1 LKVGDIGSFRF
12 KLAAYFVVLSLLPL
26 AAAWWAFGAIA
37 ERSVRS
43 SADARLE
50 SGLRAALAAYED
62 QLAGLEDSARALARN
77 PAFQRALSSG
87 DRAAIA
93 AALPGTPPIR
103 VELAGDGRVGALP
116 GGSAERRIT
125 VLGPGGETAIVAGL
139 PLDGALLG
147 RLRQRSGLTDHDRLL
162 LVEDGAVTPGTV
174 GTATILGHDYRAL
187 GVGLDGARGP
197 VLAAAVP
204 TDVLADER
212 RSFQTR
218 LLAGLLAAVALI
230 GGVAYLAGRSI
241 VGSLGRL
248 AEAANAIA
256 AGRLE
261 ERVDVHGRDEF
272 AALGHAFND
281 MAEQLEQRLADL
293 ENERRR
299 LRQATGRFGDAL
311 AATLDADQLMR
322 VVVETAVE
330 ATGAGGGFVVG
341 TSGPM
346 VHVGDPLAGPDR
358 IEVPITAAQTSFG
371 TLVLLG
377 RRFQEEDRIAAVSL
391 AGHAAVAL
399 ENARLHRMVERQA
412 LVDGLTG
419 LANRRHLDQELAS
432 DLARAER
439 AGGSVALILAD
450 LDDFKAVNDRYGH
463 ACGDVV
469 LREFATL
476 MHEVVREGD
485 TAGRWGGEEF
495 ALLLPDTDVEGAG
508 RVAERLRRAL
518 ETQVILSPEGQ
529 PLRVTVSLGVAGY
542 PEAGG
547 RTELV
552 EAADE
557 ALYRAKRAGKNRVV
571 VAARDGHAA

>member
-1 LKVGDIGSFRF
+1 
-12 KLAAYFVVLSLLPL
+12 
-26 AAAWWAFGAIA
+26 
-37 ERSVRS
+37 
-43 SADARLE
+43 
-50 SGLRAALAAYED
+50 
-62 QLAGLEDSARALARN
+62 
-77 PAFQRALSSG
+77 
-87 DRAAIA
+87 
-93 AALPGTPPIR
+93 
-103 VELAGDGRVGALP
+103 
-116 GGSAERRIT
+116 
-125 VLGPGGETAIVAGL
+125 
-139 PLDGALLG
+139 
-147 RLRQRSGLTDHDRLL
+147 
-162 LVEDGAVTPGTV
+162 
-174 GTATILGHDYRAL
+174 
-187 GVGLDGARGP
+187 
-197 VLAAAVP
+197 
-204 TDVLADER
+204 
-212 RSFQTR
+212 
-218 LLAGLLAAVALI
+218 
-230 GGVAYLAGRSI
+230 
-241 VGSLGRL
+241 
-248 AEAANAIA
+248 
-256 AGRLE
+256 
-261 ERVDVHGRDEF
+261 VDVHGRDEF

>member
-1 LKVGDIGSFRF
+1 
-12 KLAAYFVVLSLLPL
+12 
-26 AAAWWAFGAIA
+26 
-37 ERSVRS
+37 
-43 SADARLE
+43 
-50 SGLRAALAAYED
+50 
-62 QLAGLEDSARALARN
+62 
-77 PAFQRALSSG
+77 
-87 DRAAIA
+87 
-93 AALPGTPPIR
+93 
-103 VELAGDGRVGALP
+103 
-116 GGSAERRIT
+116 
-125 VLGPGGETAIVAGL
+125 
-139 PLDGALLG
+139 
-147 RLRQRSGLTDHDRLL
+147 
-162 LVEDGAVTPGTV
+162 
-174 GTATILGHDYRAL
+174 
-187 GVGLDGARGP
+187 
-197 VLAAAVP
+197 VP
-204 TDVLADER
+204 SDVLADER

-248 AEAANAIA
+248 SEAANAIA

-261 ERVDVHGRDEF
+261 ERVEVHGKDEF

-281 MAEQLEQRLADL
+281 MAEQLQERLADL
-293 ENERRR
+293 EIERRR

-330 ATGAGGGFVVG
+330 ATSAGGGFV
-341 TSGPM
+341 SGVSGSM

-358 IEVPITAAQTSFG
+358 IEVAITAAQTSFG

-377 RRFQEEDRIAAVSL
+377 ERFEEADRIAAVSL

-399 ENARLHRMVERQA
+399 ENARLHRIVERQA

-432 DLARAER
+432 VLARAER
-439 AGGSVALILAD
+439 AGGTAALILAD
-450 LDDFKAVNDRYGH
+450 LDDFKAVNDRHGH
-463 ACGDVV
+463 ACGDLV

-485 TAGRWGGEEF
+485 TAARWGGEEF
-495 ALLLPDTDVEGAG
+495 ALLLPDTDVEGAE
-508 RVAERLRRAL
+508 RVAERLRRGL
-518 ETQVILSPEGQ
+518 ESQVILSPEGQ

-547 RTELV
+547 RVELV
-552 EAADE
+552 DAADE
-557 ALYRAKRAGKNRVV
+557 ALYRAKRVGKNRVV
-571 VAARDGHAA
+571 IAARDGHAA

>member
-12 KLAAYFVVLSLLPL
+12 RLAAYFVVLSLLPL

-62 QLAGLEDSARALARN
+62 ELAGLEDDARALARN
-77 PAFQRALSSG
+77 QAFQRALTSG

-93 AALPGTPPIR
+93 AALPGQPPIR
-103 VELAGDGRVGALP
+103 IEVAGDGTIGRLP
-116 GGSAERRIT
+116 SGSAERRIT

-139 PLDGALLG
+139 PIDDALLA
-147 RLRQRSGLTDHDRLL
+147 RLRQRSGLADDDRLL
-162 LVEDGAVTPGTV
+162 LVGAGTVEAGTV
-174 GTATILGHDYRAL
+174 GAATIDGEGYRAL
-187 GVGLDGARGP
+187 GVALDDARGP

-204 TDVLADER
+204 SDVLADER

-248 AEAANAIA
+248 SEAANAIA

-261 ERVDVHGRDEF
+261 ERVEVHGKDEF

-281 MAEQLEQRLADL
+281 MAEQLQERLADL
-293 ENERRR
+293 EIERRR

-330 ATGAGGGFVVG
+330 ATSAGGGFV
-341 TSGPM
+341 SGVSGSM

-358 IEVPITAAQTSFG
+358 IEVAITAAQTSFG

-377 RRFQEEDRIAAVSL
+377 ERFEEADRIAAVSL

-399 ENARLHRMVERQA
+399 ENARLHRIVERQA

-432 DLARAER
+432 VLARAER
-439 AGGSVALILAD
+439 AGGTAALILAD
-450 LDDFKAVNDRYGH
+450 LDDFKAVNDRHGH
-463 ACGDVV
+463 ACGDLV

-485 TAGRWGGEEF
+485 TAARWGGEEF
-495 ALLLPDTDVEGAG
+495 ALLLPDTDVEGAE
-508 RVAERLRRAL
+508 RVAERLRRGL
-518 ETQVILSPEGQ
+518 ESQVILSPEGQ

-547 RTELV
+547 RVELV
-552 EAADE
+552 DAADE

-571 VAARDGHAA
+571 IAARDGHAA